1 MPCNP
6 KLRGSPL
13 TSIQLLIKEAS
24 DELMKQYTDIEE
36 TFQATKLKM
45 KTLILHTMPSTSTIN
60 IEAVELEAQILITRL
75 ETLLSS
81 HKSNID
87 ILPASVLID
96 LYVTS
101 GGTEEQVESSAQE
114 VVTRFKK
121 QYEIWEKRLHTVK
134 RAFNTGRTESG
145 GWFAYRKRSI
155 KTFGEERVMGT
166 KI

>member
-13 TSIQLLIKEAS
+13 APLQLLIKEAS
-24 DELMKQYTDIEE
+24 DEIMKQENNIKEA
-36 TFQATKLKM
+36 FKAIKLKM
-45 KTLILHTMPSTSTIN
+45 KTLIFHTMPSTSAIDV
-60 IEAVELEAQILITRL
+60 EALELEVQTLIARL

-101 GGTEEQVESSAQE
+101 GGTEEKVEMVAQE
-114 VVTRFKK
+114 VIVGFEK
-121 QYEIWEKRLHTVK
+121 QYETWEKRLHTLK
-134 RAFNTGRTESG
+134 GAFNTGRTQPG
-145 GWFAYRKRSI
+145 GWIAFRKRSI
-155 KTFGEERVMGT
+155 ETFGEERVMGT
-166 KI
+166 KT